1 MIELSNSN
9 SRQSPIMIEPD
20 DIVITNIIE
29 TNNGLSVTF
38 YVRGQSGAPISAND
52 IVAAVQAS

>member
-20 DIVITNIIE
+20 DIVITNITE

-38 YVRGQSGAPISAND
+38 YVRGQTGAPISAND

>member
-9 SRQSPIMIEPD
+9 SRQSQIMIEPD
-20 DIVITNIIE
+20 DIVITNITE
-29 TNNGLSVTF
+29 TNNGLNVTF
-38 YVRGQSGAPISAND
+38 YVRGQTGTPISAND

>member
-1 MIELSNSN
+1 
-9 SRQSPIMIEPD
+9 MIEPD